1 MWTDEQ
7 VEHLIA
13 LFEERPCLYN
23 TKIKTYFNRDLKKK
37 ANEEIAEALSITG
50 K

>member
-1 MWTDEQ
+1 MWTDER
-7 VEHLIA
+7 VEDLIA

-37 ANEEIAEALSITG
+37 AIEDITEAPGITG